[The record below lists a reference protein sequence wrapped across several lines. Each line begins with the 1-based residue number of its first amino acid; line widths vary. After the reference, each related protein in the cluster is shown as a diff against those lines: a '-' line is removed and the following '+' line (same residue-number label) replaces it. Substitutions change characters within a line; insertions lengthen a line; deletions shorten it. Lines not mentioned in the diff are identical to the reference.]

1 MHPLLE
7 FFPLII
13 FFSVYSFYGIY
24 WATATLIIASAIQI
38 LFLFITKKPIPKKI
52 WILALL
58 MTIMGGMTIYFQDD
72 AFLKWK
78 VTVVYTIFGIVLLAS
93 DKFYQNNLIKKA
105 LGEALELPEKIWA
118 KMNVAWAM
126 FFIFIAILN
135 IYIAYNFELDIWV
148 KFKVFGTMILMFL
161 FIVFNMISIYKYLP
175 KDDENK
181 DDAIST
187 IKTNDE

>member
-13 FFSVYSFYGIY
+13 FFAAYSFYGIY

-38 LFLFITKKPIPKKI
+38 LFLFLTKKPIPKKV

-58 MTIMGGMTIYFQDD
+58 MTVMGGMTIYFQDD

-78 VTVVYTIFGIVLLAS
+78 VTVVYAIFGLVLIIS
-93 DKFYQNNLIKKA
+93 DKFYKNNLIKKA
-105 LGEALELPEKIWA
+105 LGEALTLPENIWS
-118 KMNVAWAM
+118 KMNIAWAL
-126 FFIFIAILN
+126 FFTFIAVLN
-135 IYIAYNFELDIWV
+135 IYIAYSFELDTWV
-148 KFKVFGTMILMFL
+148 KFKVFGTMALMFI
-161 FIVFNMISIYKYLP
+161 FIVINMAMIYKYFP
-175 KDDENK
+175 KDDEVTNDSLPK
-181 DDAIST
+181 

>member
-13 FFSVYSFYGIY
+13 FFAVYSFYGIY

-38 LFLFITKKPIPKKI
+38 LFLFLTKKPIPKKI
-52 WILALL
+52 WVLALL
-58 MTIMGGMTIYFQDD
+58 MTVMGGMTIYFQDD

-126 FFIFIAILN
+126 FFIFIALLN
-135 IYIAYNFELDIWV
+135 IYIAYSFELDTWV

-161 FIVFNMISIYKYLP
+161 FIVLNMISIYKYLP
-175 KDDENK
+175 KDNENK
-181 DDAIST
+181 DDAISK